1 MNGNDLWNF
10 NGLNS
15 TGGKTPRIIN
25 PLWPFD
31 QVSALPANQIAR
43 VAVRWTNSVP
53 TWAKRLDNHN
63 VPSQTPCSTEKQN
76 LTDLKAFWEPKFP
89 VFIVFITLTPGQEFF
104 FSNFKNKHIIV
115 FVFQHT
121 YTIHQRFI
129 KKTKG
134 MCKSKEKQINIKTLN
149 ACN

>member
-53 TWAKRLDNHN
+53 AWAKRLANHN
-63 VPSQTPCSTEKQN
+63 VPSQTPCNTWTQN
-76 LTDLKAFWEPKFP
+76 LTDLNAFGSQNFP
-89 VFIVFITLTPGQEFF
+89 VFIVFITLTPGQEL
-104 FSNFKNKHIIV
+104 FSPISKTNTSLCSSPSIHSQSINDSSRKQKVCANRRKN
-115 FVFQHT
+115 T
-121 YTIHQRFI
+121 ST
-129 KKTKG
+129 
-134 MCKSKEKQINIKTLN
+134 SKL
-149 ACN
+149 